1 MPITLE
7 EAKVGM
13 PDHVAAG
20 VIDTFQR
27 SSILMDML
35 PFDDA
40 ATPVQGGGS
49 TLVYNYVQIKTSSK
63 AGPRKINEEYVPNEA
78 KKEAKTAKCVP
89 LGQAYEIDRVIA
101 NTSGAPGEIAFQTE
115 QAAIATVSE
124 FSNAVI
130 NGDGE
135 AAEGATFDGLKK
147 LLAGTDNEFVSAV
160 DVSTSAKLDSNAQ
173 ALLDEVDTL
182 VSAIPGCNVLLMNHA
197 LRLKLRSAAR
207 RAGFYNREVNGFG
220 ANVEYYGNITM
231 IDAGKHVNELGQ
243 EVDIIPTEGGK
254 TALYG
259 AAVALDGL
267 HGISPD
273 GQSIVNVYLPDL
285 QAPGAVKR
293 GEVEIVAGI
302 ALKQSRKAG
311 VLKDIK
317 IAAAG

>member
-1 MPITLE
+1 MITGTSKNLGVIGYPIIHSLSPTMQNS
-7 EAKVGM
+7 AI
-13 PDHVAAG
+13 DAAG
-20 VIDTFQR
+20 
-27 SSILMDML
+27 L
-35 PFDDA
+35 DA
-40 ATPVQGGGS
+40 VYIAMEVSPEELTAAVKGLRATGFIGWNVTIPH
-49 TLVYNYVQIKTSSK
+49 
-63 AGPRKINEEYVPNEA
+63 
-78 KKEAKTAKCVP
+78 KTAIIP
-89 LGQAYEIDRVIA
+89 
-101 NTSGAPGEIAFQTE
+101 
-115 QAAIATVSE
+115 
-124 FSNAVI
+124 
-130 NGDGE
+130 
-135 AAEGATFDGLKK
+135 
-147 LLAGTDNEFVSAV
+147 
-160 DVSTSAKLDSNAQ
+160 
-173 ALLDEVDTL
+173 LLDEVDTL
-182 VSAIPGCNVLLMNHA
+182 VSAIPGCNVLLMNHN

-220 ANVEYYGNITM
+220 ANVEYYGNIPM